1 MSQEITSPQLKQIMV
16 AYGQVLTDHRE
27 AIDSLNVFPVPD
39 GDTGT
44 NMALTMSSA
53 LEHIDGQSTDDL
65 GGLCQAISHGSLM
78 GARGN
83 SGVILS
89 QILRGLC
96 QALESQ
102 GSVTPQSLAQGWETA
117 QASAYKAVLE
127 PREGTIL
134 TVLSDIATQASQCAQ
149 QGDDIVELARSCQAA
164 AQQSLDKTPE
174 LLEVL
179 AEAGVVD
186 AGGAGLVLIWDA
198 VLFVMSDHE
207 LPPAPTLERSAV
219 GGAGAAGA
227 GAGTGAVGAGAAHA
241 GAGTGAAHDSGDQRY
256 EVMFFLDTPDDEA
269 VEPFRQQ
276 WSQLGDSIVVVGG
289 DGLWNCHIHTNQIGE
304 AIEAGIAVG
313 RPHQI
318 HITDLFEQV
327 EHLESDMQKS
337 LQAAKSPGGATPSQT
352 QSGAQAPVSP
362 PEIWQNPAAETDANC
377 AVVAV
382 AVGDGI
388 VELLG
393 QLNVHSVVLGGQ
405 TMNPSTELLLEAL
418 EKVPAGEVLLLP
430 NNKNI
435 IPTASQAAEASSK
448 QVSVLP
454 STSITEGIASLVA
467 YDPKLDATDNLKAM
481 QAEVADLVAG
491 QVTEAVRDTTSAG
504 RQVARGDYIG
514 ICAGEIV
521 SVDQQLV
528 PAVCGL
534 LSEIIT
540 DEHELLMLFAGEPT
554 SAAATE
560 EICAWVAQHHGE
572 LEVELHDGGQPLYHY
587 YLGLL

>member
-1 MSQEITSPQLKQIMV
+1 MSQEITGPQLKQIMV

-44 NMALTMSSA
+44 NMALTMTSA
-53 LEHIDGQSTDDL
+53 LEHIDGQTSDGQASDDL
-65 GGLCQAISHGSLM
+65 VDLCRAISHGSLM

-117 QASAYKAVLE
+117 RASAYKAVLE

-134 TVLSDIATQASQCAQ
+134 TVLSDIADQAARCAQ
-149 QGDDIVELARSCQAA
+149 QGDDILELARSCLDA
-164 AQQSLDKTPE
+164 AQRSLDKTPE

-198 VLFVMSDHE
+198 VLSVVSDHA
-207 LPPAPTLERSAV
+207 LPPAPAVERSAV
-219 GGAGAAGA
+219 GGAELAGEADGLGAAP
-227 GAGTGAVGAGAAHA
+227 
-241 GAGTGAAHDSGDQRY
+241 DSGDQRY
-256 EVMFFLDTPDDEA
+256 EVMFFLDTPDDDA
-269 VEPFRQQ
+269 VESFRQQ

-327 EHLESDMQKS
+327 EHLESDMAQS
-337 LQAAKSPGGATPSQT
+337 LQAAKSPGQAAKSPGGSQT
-352 QSGAQAPVSP
+352 PVSP
-362 PEIWQNPAAETDANC
+362 PEIWQNPSAETDAHC
-377 AVVAV
+377 AVVSV
-382 AVGDGI
+382 AVGAGI

-435 IPTASQAAEASSK
+435 IPTAAQAAEASSK

-467 YDPKLDATDNLKAM
+467 YDPKLSAADNLKAM
-481 QAEVADLVAG
+481 QDEVADLVAG

-504 RQVARGDYIG
+504 RQVSQGDYIG
-514 ICAGEIV
+514 ICAGDIV
-521 SVDQQLV
+521 SVDGQLV

>member
-27 AIDSLNVFPVPD
+27 VIDSLNVFPVPD

-53 LEHIDGQSTDDL
+53 LEHIDGQASDDL
-65 GGLCQAISHGSLM
+65 AELCRAISHGSLM

-96 QALESQ
+96 QALGEQ

-117 QASAYKAVLE
+117 QSSAYKAVLE
-127 PREGTIL
+127 PKEGTIL
-134 TVLSDIATQASQCAQ
+134 TVLTDIAAQATRCAQ
-149 QGDDIVELARSCQAA
+149 QGDDIVEMAHSCLAA

-198 VLFVMSDHE
+198 VLFVMSDHA
-207 LPPAPTLERSAV
+207 LPPAPAMERSAV
-219 GGAGAAGA
+219 GGAGQ
-227 GAGTGAVGAGAAHA
+227 AGAAA
-241 GAGTGAAHDSGDQRY
+241 GQAGTAAAAGQAGTAATAPDSGDQRY
-256 EVMFFLDTPDDEA
+256 EVMFFLDAPDEDA
-269 VEPFRQQ
+269 VEAFRQQ

-289 DGLWNCHIHTNQIGE
+289 DGLWNCHIHTNQIGA

-327 EHLESDMQKS
+327 EHLESDMQQS
-337 LQAAKSPGGATPSQT
+337 LQAAQAPGGASDTSQ
-352 QSGAQAPVSP
+352 ALAPP
-362 PEIWQNPAAETDANC
+362 PEIWQNPAAEADANC

-418 EKVPAGEVLLLP
+418 EQVPAGEVLLLP

-435 IPTASQAAEASSK
+435 IPTATQAAEASPK
-448 QVSVLP
+448 RVSVLP

-467 YDPKLDATDNLKAM
+467 YDPKLDVVANLKAM

-491 QVTEAVRDTTSAG
+491 QVTVAVRDTTSAG
-504 RQVARGDYIG
+504 RQVSEGDFIG
-514 ICAGEIV
+514 ICGGEIV
-521 SVDQQLV
+521 SVDKQLV

-534 LSEIIT
+534 LSGIIT
-540 DEHELLMLFAGEPT
+540 DEHELLMLFAGEPAA
-554 SAAATE
+554 AAATE
-560 EICAWVAQHHGE
+560 EICAWVAQHHGS
-572 LEVELHDGGQPLYHY
+572 LEVELHDGRQPLYHY